1 MQTYK
6 NILFLKEKN
15 YYRIE
20 INRPNNLNALNQNT
34 IEELKD
40 CFMFIKNNSIKMFG
54 VVIMGSGDKAFV
66 AGADIKEFTKLD
78 KKLSIE
84 FAKNGHEL
92 FNTIEGMQ
100 IPVIALVN
108 GYALGGGCELSL
120 ACHLR
125 IATSNAQ
132 FSQPEVN
139 LGLIPGFGGTQ
150 RLTQII
156 GKTKALELMMTA
168 EMISSERAL
177 SLGLV
182 NYVLDNKEKA
192 IIKCEELFDIFKRKS
207 PIAIKNVI
215 KSVNSFYDTNI
226 NGFDKEVQLFSEC
239 TNTNDFKEGVQSFI
253 EKRCPDFKG
262 N

>member
-1 MQTYK
+1 M
-6 NILFLKEKN
+6 
-15 YYRIE
+15 
-20 INRPNNLNALNQNT
+20 
-34 IEELKD
+34 
-40 CFMFIKNNSIKMFG
+40 
-54 VVIMGSGDKAFV
+54 
-66 AGADIKEFTKLD
+66 
-78 KKLSIE
+78 
-84 FAKNGHEL
+84 
-92 FNTIEGMQ
+92 
-100 IPVIALVN
+100 
-108 GYALGGGCELSL
+108 SL

-168 EMISSERAL
+168 EMISSKSAL

-182 NYVLDNKEKA
+182 NYVLENKEKA
-192 IIKCEELFDIFKRKS
+192 ILKCEELINIFKRKS

-215 KSVNSFYDTNI
+215 KSVNSFYDNNI
-226 NGFDKEVQLFSEC
+226 NGYDKEIQLFSEC
-239 TNTNDFKEGVQSFI
+239 TNTNDFKEGVQSFL

>member
-1 MQTYK
+1 MKAYK
-6 NILFLKEKN
+6 NILFSKEKN
-15 YYRIE
+15 YYMVK
-20 INRPNNLNALNQNT
+20 INRPDHLNALNQNT
-34 IEELKD
+34 IDELKE
-40 CFMFIKNNSIKMFG
+40 CFKFIKNNSINIFG
-54 VVIMGSGDKAFV
+54 VIITGSGEKAFV

-78 KKLSIE
+78 EKLSIE
-84 FAKNGHEL
+84 FAKNGHVL
-92 FNTIEGMQ
+92 FDMIEDMQ

-125 IATSNAQ
+125 IATSNAK

-150 RLTQII
+150 RLTQLI

-168 EMISSERAL
+168 EMISSESAL
-177 SLGLV
+177 GLGLV
-182 NYVLDNKEKA
+182 NYVLSNKEKG
-192 IIKCEELFDIFKRKS
+192 ILKCEELINIFKRKS

-215 KSVNSFYDTNI
+215 KSVNSFYDNNI
-226 NGFDKEVQLFSEC
+226 NGFNREIQLFSEC
-239 TNTNDFKEGVQSFI
+239 ANTNDFKEGVQSFI

-262 N
+262 D